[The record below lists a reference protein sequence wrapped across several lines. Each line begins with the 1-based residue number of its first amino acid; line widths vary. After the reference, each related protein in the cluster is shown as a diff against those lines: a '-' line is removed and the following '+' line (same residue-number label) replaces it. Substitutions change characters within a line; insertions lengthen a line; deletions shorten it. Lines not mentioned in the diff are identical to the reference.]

1 MFSIVNKNGE
11 YKFSVSSKKTLKTLC
26 APPSDNYCESVHVFV
41 ELFGGRF
48 VLQRKPLDEYPAGL
62 LGSSTSGYRKF
73 RESCT
78 TTAKHKLY
86 TDLGLSVNSEDL
98 IKIADIKPEKHN
110 DREFITLFTYLMDPV
125 KEYIVMNEDQ
135 SSAIVIMSFGDLLSE
150 LDNIHTVGKYHKQFI
165 SLLNMYIT
173 LK

>member
-1 MFSIVNKNGE
+1 MFNIVNKNGE

-26 APPSDNYCESVHVFV
+26 VSPSDNYCESVHVFV

-62 LGSSTSGYRKF
+62 LGSSTSGYRKL
-73 RESCT
+73 RESYK

-86 TDLGLSVNSEDL
+86 TDLGLSVNNEDL
-98 IKIADIKPEKHN
+98 IKIADVKPGKHN
-110 DREFITLFTYLMDPV
+110 NHEFITLFTYLMDPI
-125 KEYIVMNEDQ
+125 KEDIIMNEDQ
-135 SSAIVIMSFGDLLSE
+135 SSAIVIMNFEDLLLE
-150 LDNIHTVGKYHKQFI
+150 LDNTRTVKKYHEQFI
-165 SLLNMYIT
+165 SLLNIYIT